1 MDKSIEI
8 RALEALVNELDKT
21 IVRLDKVIL
30 EKFEDI
36 SIERTR
42 TSTLIEVLQK
52 TFPQKARSIVG
63 DAAVQLKKNGDINC
77 DLLSYYD
84 ASYEE

>member
-1 MDKSIEI
+1 MDKSREI
-8 RALEALVNELDKT
+8 RALEALVSELDKT
-21 IVRLDKVIL
+21 IARLDKEIL
-30 EKFEDI
+30 EKLEDA
-36 SIERTR
+36 SLERTR
-42 TSTLIEVLQK
+42 TSTLIEVLQRA
-52 TFPQKARSIVG
+52 FPQKARSIVT

>member
-8 RALEALVNELDKT
+8 RALEALVSELDKT
-21 IVRLDKVIL
+21 IARLDKEIL

-52 TFPQKARSIVG
+52 SFPKDARSIVAKTVAQLNKSG
-63 DAAVQLKKNGDINC
+63 DVEC
-77 DLLSYYD
+77 DLVQYYD
-84 ASYEE
+84 SSYEE

>member
-1 MDKSIEI
+1 MNESIEI
-8 RALEALVNELDKT
+8 RALKALIIALDET
-21 IVRLDKVIL
+21 IVRLDKEIL
-30 EKFEDI
+30 QKFEDI

-42 TSTLIEVLQK
+42 TSTLIEVLQRA
-52 TFPQKARSIVG
+52 FPQKARSIVI
-63 DAAVQLKKNGDINC
+63 DTVIKLRNKNDIEC

>member
-8 RALEALVNELDKT
+8 RALQALVSELDKT
-21 IVRLDKVIL
+21 IARLDKEIL
-30 EKFEDI
+30 EKLENV
-36 SIERTR
+36 SLEQTR

-52 TFPQKARSIVG
+52 VFPKDARNIIIS
-63 DAAVQLKKNGDINC
+63 AAVQLKKNGDINC

-84 ASYEE
+84 ALYEE

>member
-1 MDKSIEI
+1 MNESIEI
-8 RALEALVNELDKT
+8 RALRALIIALDET
-21 IVRLDKVIL
+21 IVRLDKEIL
-30 EKFEDI
+30 QKFEDI
-36 SIERTR
+36 SLERTR

-52 TFPQKARSIVG
+52 VFPKDARNIIIS
-63 DAAVQLKKNGDINC
+63 AAVQLKKNGDINC

>member
-8 RALEALVNELDKT
+8 RALEALVSELDKT
-21 IVRLDKVIL
+21 IARLYKEIL
-30 EKFEDI
+30 EKLADAAL
-36 SIERTR
+36 ERTR
-42 TSTLIEVLQK
+42 TSTLIEVFQK
-52 TFPQKARSIVG
+52 VFPKNARNIIIS
-63 DAAVQLKKNGDINC
+63 AEVQLKKNGDINC

>member
-1 MDKSIEI
+1 MNESIEI
-8 RALEALVNELDKT
+8 RALKALITALDET
-21 IVRLDKVIL
+21 IVRLDKEIL
-30 EKFEDI
+30 QKFEDI

-42 TSTLIEVLQK
+42 TSTLIEVLQRA
-52 TFPQKARSIVG
+52 FPQKARSIVI
-63 DAAVQLKKNGDINC
+63 DTVIKLRNKNDIEC

>member
-8 RALEALVNELDKT
+8 RALEALVSELDKT
-21 IVRLDKVIL
+21 IVRLDKEIL
-30 EKFEDI
+30 EKLEDA

-52 TFPQKARSIVG
+52 VFPKDARNIIIN
-63 DAAVQLKKNGDINC
+63 AAVQLKKKGDINC

>member
-1 MDKSIEI
+1 MDKFIEI
-8 RALEALVNELDKT
+8 RALEALVSELDKT
-21 IVRLDKVIL
+21 IARLDKEIL
-30 EKFEDI
+30 EKLEDA

-42 TSTLIEVLQK
+42 TSTLIEVLQRA
-52 TFPQKARSIVG
+52 FPQKARSIVT

>member
-1 MDKSIEI
+1 MNESIEI
-8 RALEALVNELDKT
+8 RALKALITALDET
-21 IVRLDKVIL
+21 IVRLDKEIL
-30 EKFEDI
+30 QKFEDI

-42 TSTLIEVLQK
+42 TSTLIEVLQRA
-52 TFPQKARSIVG
+52 FPQKARSIVV
-63 DAAVQLKKNGDINC
+63 DTVIKLRNKNDIEC

>member
-1 MDKSIEI
+1 MNESIEI
-8 RALEALVNELDKT
+8 RALKALITVLDET
-21 IVRLDKVIL
+21 IVRLDKEIL
-30 EKFEDI
+30 QKFEDI

-42 TSTLIEVLQK
+42 TSTLIEVLQRA
-52 TFPQKARSIVG
+52 FPQKARSIVI
-63 DAAVQLKKNGDINC
+63 DTVIKLRNKNDIEC

>member
-8 RALEALVNELDKT
+8 RALEALVSELDKT
-21 IVRLDKVIL
+21 IARLDKEML
-30 EKFEDI
+30 EKLEDAAL
-36 SIERTR
+36 ERTR
-42 TSTLIEVLQK
+42 TSTLIEVLQRA
-52 TFPQKARSIVG
+52 FPQKARSIVT

>member
-8 RALEALVNELDKT
+8 RALEALVSELDKT
-21 IVRLDKVIL
+21 IARLDKEIL
-30 EKFEDI
+30 EKLEDA
-36 SIERTR
+36 SLERTR
-42 TSTLIEVLQK
+42 TSTLIEVLQRA
-52 TFPQKARSIVG
+52 FPQKARSIVTE
-63 DAAVQLKKNGDINC
+63 AAVQLKKNGDINC

>member
-8 RALEALVNELDKT
+8 RALEALVSELDKT
-21 IVRLDKVIL
+21 IARLDKEIL
-30 EKFEDI
+30 EKLEDA
-36 SIERTR
+36 SLERTR
-42 TSTLIEVLQK
+42 TSTLIEVLQRS
-52 TFPQKARSIVG
+52 FPQKARSIVTE
-63 DAAVQLKKNGDINC
+63 AAVQLKKNGDINC

>member
-8 RALEALVNELDKT
+8 RALEALVSELDKT
-21 IVRLDKVIL
+21 IARLDKEIL

-52 TFPQKARSIVG
+52 TFPKDARNIIIGSSI
-63 DAAVQLKKNGDINC
+63 QLKKNGDINC
-77 DLLSYYD
+77 DLLEYYD
-84 ASYEE
+84 SCYEE

>member
-8 RALEALVNELDKT
+8 RALEALVSELDKT
-21 IVRLDKVIL
+21 IARFDKEIL
-30 EKFEDI
+30 EKFEYI
-36 SIERTR
+36 SLERTR

-52 TFPQKARSIVG
+52 VFPKDARNIIIS
-63 DAAVQLKKNGDINC
+63 AAVQLKKNGDINC